1 MLAQDAVPR
10 LFLGTS
16 AAEAQYLAEVQIMPA
31 PWNAGAVARIVGE
44 MHGSQVINVI
54 HFATNAQI
62 NDDDNLDDVLLEL
75 AQALL
80 ECAITTL
87 LPAVSSDYRLIQCDA
102 KRIHPVA
109 SDPIVATAP
118 AGSVGELGVASASFI
133 ATLVNVRTGG
143 GGKRGRGRMFLP
155 PAGET
160 ETQQSQI
167 DGPTMA
173 LVAAFLT
180 CLAGKFLGANATT
193 AWRLGVFSTKQF
205 KELAGGGFD
214 NAFRVATSLNPK
226 QDVACMRSRKKGH
239 GA

>member
-1 MLAQDAVPR
+1 MA
-10 LFLGTS
+10 
-16 AAEAQYLAEVQIMPA
+16 A

-44 MHGSQVINVI
+44 LHGSACINVI

-80 ECAITTL
+80 ECAIETL
-87 LPAVSSDYRLIQCDA
+87 LPAVTQDYRLIQCDA

-118 AGSVGELGVASASFI
+118 AGSVGSLGVASASFI
-133 ATLVNVRTGG
+133 SSLVNVRTGG
-143 GGKRGRGRMFLP
+143 GGKRGRGRMYLA
-155 PAGET
+155 PAGEAQT
-160 ETQQSQI
+160 TNSAI
-167 DGPTMA
+167 DGPTME
-173 LVAAFLT
+173 LIAAFLA
-180 CLAGKFLGANATT
+180 CLAGKFLGPNATT
-193 AWRLGVFSTKQF
+193 AWRLGVFSQKQF
-205 KELAGGGFD
+205 KEVVGGGFD

-226 QDVACMRSRKKGH
+226 ADVACMRSRKKGH